1 MASPALGYQWNL
13 DGKAIVNATVS
24 TYTPVEGDEAHQL
37 SVTVSYTDDDG
48 VTTSKTSTAVTVG
61 EDPNAKVTV
70 TAPTLSGANENVAI
84 NAATLGAAVIDTENA
99 SPALGYQWN
108 LDGKAIA
115 NATVS
120 TYTPVEGDEAHQ
132 LSVT

>member
-1 MASPALGYQWNL
+1 
-13 DGKAIVNATVS
+13 
-24 TYTPVEGDEAHQL
+24 
-37 SVTVSYTDDDG
+37 VT
-48 VTTSKTSTAVTVG
+48 
-61 EDPNAKVTV
+61 
-70 TAPTLSGANENVAI
+70 
-84 NAATLGAAVIDTENA
+84 DTENA